1 MTQNRHEYIIII
13 EIYLNSSGCCERK
26 TMLRDF
32 LKKLDHKYLKVCLYA
47 AVTVLLTVIV
57 GAIAF
62 STGPFWSKLWS
73 IFTAVLK
80 PIIIGGIIWYL
91 LDPVVK
97 RFEKLFD
104 RDKKHKWSRAISVL
118 LTFAIIAAIVLAVLT
133 MLAISIYKNVG
144 SLDMGAIKDMIV
156 KFGNDY
162 AEIMEDLEQKLSSM
176 NFSTDGISKILK
188 GAAGAVESFFSGL
201 MFGIIFSIYFL
212 LDENDGIFG
221 YWRRAF
227 RLIFGDKHGDRF
239 REFAK
244 DADNAF
250 SGYIRGQLVDATIV
264 GILATISL
272 SIAGVPY
279 AAIVGVCIG
288 FGNLIP
294 YFGPIVGYVATVLVC
309 LPSGAFDKMI
319 IGLVIIV
326 IIMFV
331 DGNVINP
338 KLLSDNVDVHPLLVV
353 AALIAGGAVGGIAG
367 MLIAVPSA
375 ALVKMQFDRY
385 LESLEKRRETEK
397 AIESK

>member
-1 MTQNRHEYIIII
+1 MIRQFFE
-13 EIYLNSSGCCERK
+13 
-26 TMLRDF
+26 
-32 LKKLDHKYLKVCLYA
+32 KLDQKYLKVCLYA
-47 AVTVLLTVIV
+47 AVTVLVTVIV

-62 STGPFWSKLWS
+62 STTPFWSKLWS

-80 PIIIGGIIWYL
+80 PVIIGGIICYL

-97 RFEKLFD
+97 KFENLINKE
-104 RDKKHKWSRAISVL
+104 KKYKWARTAAVL
-118 LTFAIIAAIVLAVLT
+118 LTFAIIVVAVLLILI
-133 MLAISIYKNVG
+133 MIAMSIYKNV
-144 SLDMGAIKDMIV
+144 SVLDISSIQNLFAMLKE
-156 KFGNDY
+156 DY
-162 AEIMEDLEQKLSSM
+162 AEIIAQLEQKLSSL
-176 NFSTDGISKILK
+176 NFSTNSITAIFKS
-188 GAAGAVESFFSGL
+188 AANAIENFFSGL
-201 MFGIIFSIYFL
+201 LFGVIFAVYFL

-227 RLIFGDKHGDRF
+227 RLIFGDKQQERVK
-239 REFAK
+239 EFAR

-264 GILATISL
+264 GVLATISL
-272 SIAGVPY
+272 LIAGVPY
-279 AAIVGVCIG
+279 AAIIGICIG

-294 YFGPIVGYVATVLVC
+294 YFGPILGYVVTVIAC

-319 IGLVIIV
+319 IGLEIIAV
-326 IIMFV
+326 LMFV
-331 DGNVINP
+331 DGNIINP

-385 LESLEKRRETEK
+385 LDGMEKRSEAERATMEK
-397 AIESK
+397 